1 MDNIKLSYLE
11 LFFKYFV
18 ALNSGEEFH
27 FRNDVL
33 ITNKELHLYPEFTNT
48 FNLSYIDK
56 WYKLTICQVI
66 CLPLDVIILKVS
78 VEHFGHIYISAQY
91 FFENTL

>member
-1 MDNIKLSYLE
+1 MENIKLSYLE

-18 ALNSGEEFH
+18 ALNSGEEFY
-27 FRNDVL
+27 FISDVL
-33 ITNKELHLYPEFTNT
+33 VENKEFHLYPEFTNAFSRPQIGRYDT
-48 FNLSYIDK
+48 
-56 WYKLTICQVI
+56 LTICQVI

-78 VEHFGHIYISAQY
+78 VEHYGHIYISAKY

>member
-1 MDNIKLSYLE
+1 MENIKLSYLE

-18 ALNSGEEFH
+18 ALNSGEGF
-27 FRNDVL
+27 FFINDVNVA
-33 ITNKELHLYPEFTNT
+33 NKELHLYPEFTST
-48 FNLSYIDK
+48 VSSSYIDK

-78 VEHFGHIYISAQY
+78 VEHYGHIYISAKY